1 LSAKALEGGGG
12 RGHPDFHDGREHHLD
27 DDRHFPE
34 RQRKQLFG
42 ASSRICPWGNGDG
55 STTFNV
61 PDRRYRT
68 PNTVAKIKTN
78 EDSSSAYLI
87 LATPMAEPTGLNVGD
102 PLRLDCGAR
111 GTSGVSYFAQNPDG
125 QRRRRITIDTSSQ
138 GVRSSIQAESEPIR
152 VSVASPH
159 FVLIGNSALFDRKRS
174 KTAAVSLTAVERTLG
189 SSK

>member
-1 LSAKALEGGGG
+1 MEG

-34 RQRKQLFG
+34 HQRKQLFG

-55 STTFNV
+55 STTFSV

-111 GTSGVSYFAQNPDG
+111 GK
-125 QRRRRITIDTSSQ
+125 RR
-138 GVRSSIQAESEPIR
+138 V
-152 VSVASPH
+152 
-159 FVLIGNSALFDRKRS
+159 
-174 KTAAVSLTAVERTLG
+174 
-189 SSK
+189 

>member
-42 ASSRICPWGNGDG
+42 ASSRICPGGDGDG

-78 EDSSSAYLI
+78 EDSSSACLN

-102 PLRLDCGAR
+102 PLRPRLRSAGK
-111 GTSGVSYFAQNPDG
+111 
-125 QRRRRITIDTSSQ
+125 RR
-138 GVRSSIQAESEPIR
+138 V
-152 VSVASPH
+152 
-159 FVLIGNSALFDRKRS
+159 
-174 KTAAVSLTAVERTLG
+174 
-189 SSK
+189 

>member
-27 DDRHFPE
+27 NDRHFPE

-55 STTFNV
+55 PTTFNV

-68 PNTVAKIKTN
+68 PNLVAKIKTN

-87 LATPMAEPTGLNVGD
+87 LATPMAEPTGLNLGD

-111 GTSGVSYFAQNPDG
+111 GNVGYELFCSDSG
-125 QRRRRITIDTSSQ
+125 
-138 GVRSSIQAESEPIR
+138 
-152 VSVASPH
+152 
-159 FVLIGNSALFDRKRS
+159 
-174 KTAAVSLTAVERTLG
+174 RT
-189 SSK
+189 KA

>member
-1 LSAKALEGGGG
+1 MGGTYSRTTHANLFAAVTATLTGHILIGSSSISGSFASLVGQGPG
-12 RGHPDFHDGREHHLD
+12 RRWRARAPDFHDGREHHLD

-78 EDSSSAYLI
+78 EDASSAYLI
-87 LATPMAEPTGLNVGD
+87 LATPMAEPTGLN
-102 PLRLDCGAR
+102 L
-111 GTSGVSYFAQNPDG
+111 
-125 QRRRRITIDTSSQ
+125 
-138 GVRSSIQAESEPIR
+138 
-152 VSVASPH
+152 
-159 FVLIGNSALFDRKRS
+159 
-174 KTAAVSLTAVERTLG
+174 
-189 SSK
+189 